1 MQIISGKCHLS
12 GENHFWDRRRHM
24 VELASMELKVIEGR
38 QSTLYNHFKEYELA
52 SCRATTSRLMGVVA
66 LKITWYKP
74 GDASSR
80 YHQIMHLDYS
90 EYGIDEYQEFECI
103 PGRDDYAV
111 SKETSRTLWNNF
123 INVIGDAPVNIS
135 TACMLRLIESALPL
149 AEKGREREYD
159 SEENIAF
166 RRYALRRI
174 GLMKEALAE
183 RSITSDGC
191 SSLEAIETVSAKN
204 LGQYATI
211 NYFLMRLADADFEA
225 AAYLSDMSEEELRS
239 SMLAQHGVQTLMR
252 NSITRLPKKDNPR
265 AREKLR
271 MYSCRLTTLAGNGYY
286 YTTLNIW
293 LDGGRTSR
301 DATVMDLDIGSMT
314 HMSAY
319 ESALQIVQPEYITV
333 FACHD
338 NMLDGFDAKQISPL
352 SRAEQTPCANG
363 WTYTIYNQTNTHV
376 EKSEYRL
383 GEDVYGYALLTI
395 GGELILM
402 SHDLSHI
409 TMLDDA
415 AVFSIYSP
423 YLSIKGRYRLDN
435 PIFHTLCHTPGVIF
449 DDLVEPE
456 E

>member
-1 MQIISGKCHLS
+1 
-12 GENHFWDRRRHM
+12 
-24 VELASMELKVIEGR
+24 
-38 QSTLYNHFKEYELA
+38 
-52 SCRATTSRLMGVVA
+52 MGVVA

-90 EYGIDEYQEFECI
+90 EYGIDEYLEFECV
-103 PGRDDYAV
+103 PGHDDYAS
-111 SKETSRTLWNNF
+111 SKEASKNRWNNF
-123 INVIGDAPVNIS
+123 INVIGEAPINIS

-149 AEKGREREYD
+149 ASDDRTREYD
-159 SEENIAF
+159 SEENISF
-166 RRYALRRI
+166 RRHALRRI

-183 RSITSDGC
+183 RGITSDAC
-191 SSLEAIETVSAKN
+191 SSLEAIEKVSARN

-211 NYFLMRLADADFEA
+211 NYFLMRLVDRDFEA
-225 AAYLSDMSEEELRS
+225 AAYLSDLSEEELRGS
-239 SMLAQHGVQTLMR
+239 LLAQQGVQTLMR
-252 NSITRLPKKDNPR
+252 NSITRLAKKDNPR
-265 AREKLR
+265 SQDKLR
-271 MYSCRLTTLAGNGYY
+271 MYSCRLTTLGKNGYY
-286 YTTLNIW
+286 HTSLNIW

-301 DATVMDLDIGSMT
+301 DALVVDLDVGSVT

-319 ESALQIVQPEYITV
+319 ESAMQIVQPEYITV

-338 NMLDGFDAKQISPL
+338 NMLNGFDARQISPL
-352 SRAEQTPCANG
+352 SRAEQSPCENG
-363 WTYTIYNQTNTHV
+363 WTYTIYNQTNAHV

-409 TMLDDA
+409 SMLDDA

-423 YLSIKGRYRLDN
+423 YLSIKGR
-435 PIFHTLCHTPGVIF
+435 
-449 DDLVEPE
+449 
-456 E
+456 